1 MSLKCIN
8 FKMGFWWTSK
18 KNYITM
24 STNCYLKFWIP
35 NSKRF
40 YFWENLSFKIL
51 LNMLISWPKYTLP
64 IMTFVIYFIYFTS
77 ESRFNL
83 NLVSLSNFQLTI
95 KFIFHFLKIW
105 RNAFFVACNEIESS
119 SVIFSER
126 YLTERNRKIMFLVI
140 VVQILLLPFASV
152 LTRITST

>member
-1 MSLKCIN
+1 MSLECIN

-51 LNMLISWPKYTLP
+51 SNMLISWPNIPYLSWLLWYILFILQRSPALIKSC
-64 IMTFVIYFIYFTS
+64 FVVEFPTQVQIPLFKD
-77 ESRFNL
+77 
-83 NLVSLSNFQLTI
+83 LTEC
-95 KFIFHFLKIW
+95 LL
-105 RNAFFVACNEIESS
+105 VACNGIASN

-126 YLTERNRKIMFLVI
+126 YLTERNRKNYVLGNRRTNTAF
-140 VVQILLLPFASV
+140 PFWLCYQA
-152 LTRITST
+152 

>member
-1 MSLKCIN
+1 MSLECIN

-40 YFWENLSFKIL
+40 YFWENLSFKIF

-64 IMTFVIYFIYFTS
+64 IMTFVIYLFILHRSPALIKSCFVVEFPTQDHI
-77 ESRFNL
+77 
-83 NLVSLSNFQLTI
+83 SLFKDLAEC
-95 KFIFHFLKIW
+95 LL
-105 RNAFFVACNEIESS
+105 VACNGIASS

-126 YLTERNRKIMFLVI
+126 YLTERNRKNYVLGNRRTNTTF
-140 VVQILLLPFASV
+140 PFW
-152 LTRITST
+152 